1 MYYGSTKELVRAN
14 CGVLR
19 VLNVV
24 YQCVTCQWLRVLN
37 VLRFNMGNCSCV

>member
-1 MYYGSTKELVRAN
+1 MCYGSTKELVRVN

-24 YQCVTCQWLRVLN
+24 YQCATCVKWVTAQHGKLFVCIKKT
-37 VLRFNMGNCSCV
+37 